1 MKNSRVAKLPGSRSR
16 RNPLPVDRHGN
27 LNLLF
32 GLALGCLGLQG
43 TGLGAR
49 EAAVSGC
56 RYCTEVACAG
66 RGAAFTQRLNVV
78 DLDVARQV
86 AMLLFVLPTS
96 PVTGHTVS
104 NLLGRTFVL
113 RFFFV
118 VSWFSHGDTH
128 RKIQG
133 RTYTAQN
140 CGGSIP
146 LPLRPSESHQPC
158 QPISTGLWG
167 GPYGETPP

>member
-1 MKNSRVAKLPGSRSR
+1 MKNSRVAKLPGPRSR
-16 RNPLPVDRHGN
+16 RYNMPSDRHGN

-49 EAAVSGC
+49 EAAIGRC
-56 RYCTEVACAG
+56 RYCSEVAGTG
-66 RGAAFTQRLNVV
+66 RGAAFTQRLDVV
-78 DLDVARQV
+78 NLYGTRQI
-86 AMLLFVLPTS
+86 AMRLLILPTS
-96 PVTGHTVS
+96 PVTGHTVC
-104 NLLGRTFVL
+104 NLCGRVL
-113 RFFFV
+113 IGLRLFIA
-118 VSWFSHGDTH
+118 SRFSHGDTR

-140 CGGSIP
+140 CGGSRP
-146 LPLRPSESHQPC
+146 LPLQPSRSQQPC

-167 GPYGETPP
+167 GPYGGTPP

>member
-1 MKNSRVAKLPGSRSR
+1 MPTAW
-16 RNPLPVDRHGN
+16 HGN
-27 LNLLF
+27 LTLF
-32 GLALGCLGLQG
+32 FCLAFGCLGLQC
-43 TGLGAR
+43 TGLGAS

-56 RYCTEVACAG
+56 RYGTEVACAG

-104 NLLGRTFVL
+104 DLLGRTLVL

-146 LPLRPSESHQPC
+146 LPLRPSRSQQPC

>member
-16 RNPLPVDRHGN
+16 RNNMPIARHGN

-32 GLALGCLGLQG
+32 CLALGCLGLQG
-43 TGLGAR
+43 AGLGAR

-66 RGAAFTQRLNVV
+66 RGAALTERFNVV
-78 DLDVARQV
+78 NLDVARQV

-167 GPYGETPP
+167 GPHA